1 MIGRAKDVSVQV
13 ADFGLSR
20 QAGCDSVDTD
30 TYGTVTHMPPELLME
45 GKLTKSA
52 DVYAFGVLLWEL
64 YTGEIM
70 LSSDLGCQALKFQT
84 CAVVVDAHMCNITMT
99 ATCANDIYLR

>member
-1 MIGRAKDVSVQV
+1 MKSRDSLSPSHVMSNKGIARQTEALLMQV

-20 QAGCDSVDTD
+20 QAESQTVDTD

-52 DVYAFGVLLWEL
+52 DVYAFGVLLWEM
-64 YTGEIM
+64 YTGEH
-70 LSSDLGCQALKFQT
+70 
-84 CAVVVDAHMCNITMT
+84 DA
-99 ATCANDIYLR
+99 

>member
-1 MIGRAKDVSVQV
+1 MIGKVKEVSLQV

-20 QAGCDSVDTD
+20 QAGDSVDTD

-52 DVYAFGVLLWEL
+52 DVYAFGVLLWEM

-70 LSSDLGCQALKFQT
+70 ILLSSMMSNFRCCSHAL
-84 CAVVVDAHMCNITMT
+84 
-99 ATCANDIYLR
+99 LL

>member
-1 MIGRAKDVSVQV
+1 MIGKATDDRQGKRSVSMQV

-20 QAGCDSVDTD
+20 QAGDSVDTD

-52 DVYAFGVLLWEL
+52 DVYAFGVLLWEM
-64 YTGEIM
+64 YTGQVI
-70 LSSDLGCQALKFQT
+70 LSSLISSFGFCNHALFGKI
-84 CAVVVDAHMCNITMT
+84 V
-99 ATCANDIYLR
+99 YLINNK